1 MCSDDGHTRSY
12 QLVRRVSTD
21 KQAIAVFLD
30 RIPFRADPTFAAM
43 LDIGI
48 RTAAAMHSEINVM
61 FRPGLLCLRPQRLLR
76 SVLRPHVLIVAR
88 YLNL

>member
-1 MCSDDGHTRSY
+1 LCSDDGQPGSY

-48 RTAAAMHSEINVM
+48 GIDFRICDRT
-61 FRPGLLCLRPQRLLR
+61 
-76 SVLRPHVLIVAR
+76 
-88 YLNL
+88 NLGNLFSIGFSREEE